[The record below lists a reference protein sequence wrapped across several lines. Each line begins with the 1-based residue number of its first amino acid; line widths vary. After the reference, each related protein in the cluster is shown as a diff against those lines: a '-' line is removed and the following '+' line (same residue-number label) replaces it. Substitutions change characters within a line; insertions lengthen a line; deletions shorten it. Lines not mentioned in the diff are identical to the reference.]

1 MPKHIWTEP
10 PRIDL
15 VAMVL
20 ELRVRDSARMDDRT
34 LLELAAAGD
43 ENLASAWSCMAA
55 SAGSD
60 REDDGVVVRIASGLP
75 IAFFNGAFCRRP
87 VAPSDADAVVR
98 NAIDFFG
105 VRAVPWL
112 LWTRSGVDVALS
124 DACARAGLR
133 EVGGPP
139 AMVLPAI
146 PRDAPALPDGVE
158 VTRASVA
165 DLERVRQILA
175 EGFGMPIEVAQTL
188 ISEQLLDADDTAVVI
203 GLLDGRPM
211 TTALVHASGRT
222 AGIYNVATLPDAR
235 GRGVG
240 AAATWAAVMAG
251 RDFGAEH
258 ATLQSSAS
266 GYPVYSRMGFVDV
279 GRYEQWE
286 GPPIATE

>member
-1 MPKHIWTEP
+1 
-10 PRIDL
+10 
-15 VAMVL
+15 
-20 ELRVRDSARMDDRT
+20 MDDPT
-34 LLELAAAGD
+34 LVELAAAGD
-43 ENLASAWSCMAA
+43 ENLATTWSFMAV

-60 REDDGVVVRIASGLP
+60 CEDDGVSVRMASGLP

-98 NAIDFFG
+98 AAIDFYG
-105 VRAVPWL
+105 PRSVPWL
-112 LWTRSGVDVALS
+112 LWTRAGTDEALS
-124 DACARAGLR
+124 AACARAGLR

-146 PRDAPALPDGVE
+146 PREVPAPPEGVQ
-158 VTRASVA
+158 VARASVA
-165 DLERVRQILA
+165 DLELVRQILA
-175 EGFGMPIEVAQTL
+175 DGFGMPIEVTQAFVSAPL
-188 ISEQLLDADDTAVVI
+188 FDADGTAVVV
-203 GLLDGRPM
+203 GRLDGRPM
-211 TTALVHASGRT
+211 TTALVHVSGRT

-251 RDFGAEH
+251 REMGAEH

-266 GYPVYSRMGFVDV
+266 GYPVYARMGFVDV

-286 GPPIATE
+286 GPPVT

>member
-1 MPKHIWTEP
+1 M
-10 PRIDL
+10 
-15 VAMVL
+15 
-20 ELRVRDSARMDDRT
+20 
-34 LLELAAAGD
+34 
-43 ENLASAWSCMAA
+43 
-55 SAGSD
+55 
-60 REDDGVVVRIASGLP
+60 VRIASGLP

-112 LWTRSGVDVALS
+112 LWTLSGVDVALS

-188 ISEQLLDADDTAVVI
+188 ISEPLLDADDTAVVI

-211 TTALVHASGRT
+211 TTALVHVSGHA

-251 RDFGAEH
+251 REFGAEH

-286 GPPIATE
+286 GPPIA